1 MTCGLTGGSAGIGK
15 ATAFAFDANGAKVAV
30 LGRRLDRL
38 DAVVSPVPSHFA
50 RQASDTDSAVLY
62 CQALERVSATALL
75 VHACSHA
82 QTSNDTVK
90 IGVYLC

>member
-1 MTCGLTGGSAGIGK
+1 M
-15 ATAFAFDANGAKVAV
+15 

-38 DAVVSPVPSHFA
+38 DAVVSPIPSHFT
-50 RQASDTDSAVLY
+50 RQASDTDSAVLL
-62 CQALERVSATALL
+62 CQALEQVSATSLL

-90 IGVYLC
+90 MGV